1 MLEGRGPRSERPP
14 AGRPLQERRR
24 CPLAA
29 PRPAPASPPHREP
42 LPVGRHRPI
51 VRTHRTPSARPAP
64 AARPQAG
71 PGTGFPEPAAHRT
84 PGPGRGSL
92 GARGAGRPPSSRP
105 RSPLAAVAG
114 PARPRPTARPP
125 PARPGLP
132 WYLPGGRR
140 RRLLSLR
147 GLRAAAERRAALAC
161 ALRKAAAAPAPL
173 AEGGRRRAAA
183 APLRYPATGL
193 SAPPTGRAPYPSAQA
208 PGLHQRRRPA
218 PPRRRPAPP
227 AGPGLGARQLGGLG
241 ARVPLVCAAS
251 ERGHPYGGARGC
263 CSWQK
268 PLNSAASWP
277 PPGQWSS
284 ACSPFPGKCSS
295 RLCPLVAASW
305 DGWSGRFKIKT

>member
-1 MLEGRGPRSERPP
+1 MNQHPDSNRRGGATFSFNFTLRPNVSFQQNLAAGGGASSRSEGSERLPS
-14 AGRPLQERRR
+14 AGRPWPAPYVKRRR
-24 CPLAA
+24 LRRHSRRAGGGA
-29 PRPAPASPPHREP
+29 PRPLRSVTRQLASAPRQPGALHILPP
-42 LPVGRHRPI
+42 
-51 VRTHRTPSARPAP
+51 
-64 AARPQAG
+64 
-71 PGTGFPEPAAHRT
+71 
-84 PGPGRGSL
+84 
-92 GARGAGRPPSSRP
+92 
-105 RSPLAAVAG
+105 
-114 PARPRPTARPP
+114 
-125 PARPGLP
+125 
-132 WYLPGGRR
+132 RR
-140 RRLLSLR
+140 RDYIS
-147 GLRAAAERRAALAC
+147 AA
-161 ALRKAAAAPAPL
+161 
-173 AEGGRRRAAA
+173 
-183 APLRYPATGL
+183 
-193 SAPPTGRAPYPSAQA
+193 
-208 PGLHQRRRPA
+208 A